1 MQDENDRILD
11 KHIGNKIKDRRKTLD
26 LTQAELAKIL
36 GLSHQQVQR
45 YESGENAPSM
55 ARLLE
60 IANVLNVSPQ
70 YFYEN
75 APLPRKP
82 GTNQANETITKHLA
96 RPLRLLLVED
106 NPTDE
111 LLFRK
116 AASKSAVACD
126 IHTIHHAK
134 EVMDFLANHYTKFG
148 MERPDLIVLDINMP
162 QMNGLTLLKHIKE
175 NEELQPIPVIM
186 LTNSIR
192 AKDMLEAYKLNAN
205 GFIQKNS
212 DLIGYYDDINRILQY
227 WGQTVVV
234 PGTQTHA
241 A

>member
-1 MQDENDRILD
+1 MQDDNDRILD
-11 KHIGNKIKDRRKTLD
+11 KHIGNKIKERRKILD

-60 IANVLNVSPQ
+60 IANVLNVKPQ

-75 APLPRKP
+75 APLLRKP
-82 GTNQANETITKHLA
+82 LTNTINETISRDPT

-116 AASKSAVACD
+116 AATKSLIACE
-126 IHTIHHAK
+126 IHTIHHSK
-134 EVMDFLANHYTKFG
+134 
-148 MERPDLIVLDINMP
+148 
-162 QMNGLTLLKHIKE
+162 
-175 NEELQPIPVIM
+175 
-186 LTNSIR
+186 
-192 AKDMLEAYKLNAN
+192 
-205 GFIQKNS
+205 
-212 DLIGYYDDINRILQY
+212 
-227 WGQTVVV
+227 
-234 PGTQTHA
+234 
-241 A
+241 